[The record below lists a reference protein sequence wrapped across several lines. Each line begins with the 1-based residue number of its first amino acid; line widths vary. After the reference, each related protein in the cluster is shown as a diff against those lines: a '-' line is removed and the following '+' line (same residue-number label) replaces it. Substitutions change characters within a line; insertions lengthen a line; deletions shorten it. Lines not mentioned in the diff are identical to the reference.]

1 MKITINGNS
10 QLIQANNLE
19 DLLLELKYQGKLA
32 TALNENFIPL
42 NERKKAT
49 LKDGA
54 RVEIVAPME
63 GG

>member
-10 QLIQANNLE
+10 QFIQANNLE

-32 TALNENFIPL
+32 TALNENFIPFK
-42 NERKKAT
+42 ERKKTA
-49 LKDGA
+49 LKDGD

>member
-10 QLIQANNLE
+10 QLIQAKNLE

-42 NERKKAT
+42 SERKKT
-49 LKDGA
+49 ILKDGD

>member
-32 TALNENFIPL
+32 TALNENFIPFK
-42 NERKKAT
+42 ERKKTALT
-49 LKDGA
+49 DGD

>member
-42 NERKKAT
+42 NERKKT
-49 LKDGA
+49 ILKDGD

>member
-10 QLIQANNLE
+10 QLIEANNLA
-19 DLLLELKYQGKLA
+19 DLLLELKYHGKLA
-32 TALNENFIPL
+32 TALNENFIPF
-42 NERKKAT
+42 NERKKT
-49 LKDGA
+49 KLKDGD

>member
-19 DLLLELKYQGKLA
+19 DLLRELKYQGKLA

-42 NERKKAT
+42 NERKKT
-49 LKDGA
+49 ILKNGD

>member
-42 NERKKAT
+42 NERKKT
-49 LKDGA
+49 ILKNRD